1 MIHKAITLKFV
12 VPEMLAVALGIVI
25 LIGIFY
31 FTHKYPVPPARADTN
46 HSVVSGRGSSE
57 LLNLGLSRVRLLV
70 SRMK

>member
-46 HSVVSGRGSSE
+46 SVVSGRGSSE